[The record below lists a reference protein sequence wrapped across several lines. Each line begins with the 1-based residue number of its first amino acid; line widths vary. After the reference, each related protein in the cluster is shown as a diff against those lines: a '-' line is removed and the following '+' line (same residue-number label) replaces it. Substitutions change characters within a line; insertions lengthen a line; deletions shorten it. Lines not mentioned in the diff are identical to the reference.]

1 MKTNFFR
8 YFYAELLSSSP
19 RLFRAAVISLGIV
32 IFFFM
37 IHILSC
43 LESKEYTDFS
53 QVYYPITQ
61 WFAMM
66 VSYIFICKSFVQ
78 FQRPLTT
85 SFALMLPVS
94 KGHKFTAILL
104 INLVVLPALLWAVVL
119 GSNLLI
125 SLLTTGDLSF
135 LDTKI
140 FAGTAEIMFNEEVV
154 EHYSGEW
161 LSLYAMGLL
170 NIIWGYVFCF
180 LIALLFRRAQFGWAM
195 LITVTLL
202 IMAAFATF
210 PIAKYVIHQASDM
223 TFTDRTEYIRQISI
237 NGINYYNIFTALC
250 IILSLLWS
258 WRRFKT
264 LKIKR

>member
-19 RLFRAAVISLGIV
+19 RLIRAAAISLGIV

-37 IHILSC
+37 IHILNS

-53 QVYYPITQ
+53 EIYYSITQ
-61 WFAMM
+61 WLAMM
-66 VSYIFICKSFVQ
+66 VSYIYICKSFVQ
-78 FQRPLTT
+78 FQRPLTA

-104 INLVVLPALLWAVVL
+104 INLIVLPALLWAVVL

-135 LDTKI
+135 LDAKI
-140 FAGTAEIMFNEEVV
+140 FASTAEIMFNENAV
-154 EHYSGEW
+154 EFYSGET
-161 LSLYAMGLL
+161 LSLYTMGVL
-170 NIIWGYVFCF
+170 NIIWSYVFCF
-180 LIALLFRRAQFGWAM
+180 LMALLFRRAQFGWAM

-210 PIAKYVIHQASDM
+210 PIAKYIINQASDM
-223 TFTDRTEYIRQISI
+223 TFSDRTEYIRQVIVNS
-237 NGINYYNIFTALC
+237 INYYNIFTALC
-250 IILSLLWS
+250 IVLSLLWS
-258 WRRFKT
+258 WKRFKT